1 MTKPWR
7 CWLFRWNKN
16 RSVYRTPEKNVQS
29 WFCYHFMF
37 TVKSFALSWELHKT
51 TLNSILSAINKL
63 RTKAGS
69 GSSSSSV
76 RLFSNC
82 RWLVWF
88 AQASAVSLFKRA
100 SQIVARHYPAWT
112 QRFVISWLTITKTL
126 MEWLFQFFWKKN
138 DEKSNFFQSEAG
150 LIKISWSDD
159 VRQL

>member
-69 GSSSSSV
+69 GSSSV
-76 RLFSNC
+76 RLFLNC

-100 SQIVARHYPAWT
+100 WEIVARHYPAWT
-112 QRFVISWLTITKTL
+112 QRLVINWLTFTKTL
-126 MEWLFQFFWKKN
+126 MEWRTSWLFTLFIWKWLGK
-138 DEKSNFFQSEAG
+138 G
-150 LIKISWSDD
+150 T
-159 VRQL
+159 